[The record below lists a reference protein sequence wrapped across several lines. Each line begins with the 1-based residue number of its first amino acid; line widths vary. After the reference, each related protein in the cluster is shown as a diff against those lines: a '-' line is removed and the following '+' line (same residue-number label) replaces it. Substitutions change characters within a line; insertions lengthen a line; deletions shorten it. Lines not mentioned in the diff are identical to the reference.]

1 MARQRADRFSSRR
14 YMPTLSPRRIA
25 AGASRVN
32 RQRASWLTLAVVF
45 GLAAM
50 SAGHARAEP
59 AFRTADA
66 SVTIARFTKTACLD
80 CHAGAAAEA
89 GLDLESLLAAG
100 AAAKAFDAPAL
111 ARWERVFERVE
122 RGEMPPA
129 EADQPSPEHR
139 REFLAALATDLAD
152 RSRAIQQAE
161 GRTALRRLNRVEYE
175 HTLRDLLSLPA
186 LTVRDLVPEDASTAG
201 FDTVASGLGSSA
213 VHLVRYQEAAERALQ
228 AAVPER
234 PIDPLHW
241 SATGAEMF
249 GRNSRQFETWQCWL
263 VDDGIAMPSRLWAP
277 YLTVATPPA
286 PADGRYRVR
295 VLGNAINTDGRPLPV
310 SFSIAPIESGDFENV
325 LAWRDLPA
333 DAPKTIEVDLVLR
346 RGQRVDVLGW
356 TLPTRDIVKWKTEQ
370 RSAAAQR
377 FPAVVVR
384 RLEIDGP
391 VDTWPPASY
400 RTLFGDLPLAPRSL
414 AKAIAAGTPLPPVNE
429 TRDAAAWAADPL
441 VPVPIDARA
450 DAERLIRRF
459 LPQVFRRPVPESLT
473 AAYVAEAR
481 ASLAAGLPF
490 HDAMRD
496 TYRSVLCSPHFLFFA
511 ERPGKLDG
519 PALASRL
526 AFFLWRGPP
535 DERLMAAATAGTL
548 ATPPGLRTQVE
559 RMLDDPRIERFITDF
574 TGQWLDLRKID
585 ATTPDAKIY
594 HEFDDV
600 LQRSAVRETELFFAE
615 LLRCDGSVLDV
626 VHSRW
631 AMLNERLARHYDLF
645 LEPAKGHEP
654 PENRTPLVLGGELRR
669 TTLPLHSHRGGVITH
684 ASVLKV
690 TADGT
695 RTSPVVRGAWICSR
709 ILGIEPPAP
718 PKNVPKIEPDIRGAT
733 TIREQLARHRSDA
746 SCASCHRLIDPPG
759 FALETYD
766 VIGGWRDFYRTS
778 AKPGHNA
785 WLANY
790 GRWIPRGPDVEQ
802 GDRMPD
808 GRTFTDIDDY
818 KRMVL
823 EDPEAI
829 VRNIVGKLV
838 TFSTG
843 APVQFADRTEIDTIV
858 AGVGQQDYGLRS
870 LVHAIVQSRMFQ
882 EK

>member
-1 MARQRADRFSSRR
+1 MSRQRMVGVLFA
-14 YMPTLSPRRIA
+14 
-25 AGASRVN
+25 
-32 RQRASWLTLAVVF
+32 
-45 GLAAM
+45 LAAM
-50 SAGHARAEP
+50 SSLHARAE
-59 AFRTADA
+59 TAARVADGA
-66 SVTIARFTKTACLD
+66 VAIARFTKTACLD

-89 GLDLESLLAAG
+89 GLDLESLLATRSE
-100 AAAKAFDAPAL
+100 AKAFDASAL
-111 ARWERVFERVE
+111 ARWEKVFERVE
-122 RGEMPPA
+122 RGEMPPID
-129 EADQPSPEHR
+129 ADQPPPEDR
-139 REFLAALATDLAD
+139 RGFLAALATDLAD
-152 RSRAIQQAE
+152 RSRAGQIAE
-161 GRTALRRLNRVEYE
+161 GRTPLRRLNRVEYE
-175 HTLRDLLSLPA
+175 YTLRDLLSLPA
-186 LTVRDLVPEDASTAG
+186 LTVRDLLPEDASTAG

-213 VHLVRYQEAAERALQ
+213 VHLVRYQEAADRALQ
-228 AAVPER
+228 AAVPDR
-234 PIDPLHW
+234 PIEPLHW
-241 SATGAEMF
+241 SANGSEMF
-249 GRNSRQFETWQCWL
+249 AMNSQQFEVWQCWL
-263 VDDGIAMPSRLWAP
+263 VNDGIAMPSRLWAP
-277 YLTVATPPA
+277 YLTLATPPA

-295 VLGNAINTDGRPLPV
+295 VLGNTINTGGKPLPV
-310 SFSIAPIESGDFENV
+310 SFSIAPTESGEFENV
-325 LAWRDLPA
+325 LDWRDLPA
-333 DAPKTIEVDLVLR
+333 DVPTTVEVDLVLR

-356 TLPTRDIVKWKTEQ
+356 TLPTRDIVKRKTED
-370 RSAAAQR
+370 RSAAAQQ
-377 FPAVVVR
+377 FPAVVVQ

-414 AKAIAAGTPLPPVNE
+414 AKAIAAGTPLPRVNE
-429 TRDAAAWAADPL
+429 KRDAAAWAADPL

-459 LPQVFRRPVPESLT
+459 LPRAFRRPVPDSLVD
-473 AAYVAEAR
+473 AYVADAR
-481 ASLAAGLPF
+481 AALAAGLPF
-490 HDAMRD
+490 HDAMRE

-519 PALASRL
+519 LALASRL

-535 DERLMAAATAGTL
+535 DDRLIAAATDGVL
-548 ATPPGLRTQVE
+548 ATPQGLRTQVE
-559 RMLDDPRIERFITDF
+559 RMLDDPRAERFITDF

-585 ATTPDAKIY
+585 ATTPDAKMY

-631 AMLNERLARHYDLF
+631 TMLNERLARHYDLF

-654 PENRTPLVLGGELRR
+654 PEKRTPLVLGGDLRR
-669 TTLPLHSHRGGVITH
+669 TTLPPGSHRGGLITH

-709 ILGIEPPAP
+709 ILGVDPPTP

-766 VIGGWRDFYRTS
+766 VIGGWREFYRTS

-790 GRWIPRGPDVEQ
+790 GRWVPRGPDIEQ

-829 VRNIVGKLV
+829 VRNLAGKLV

-843 APVQFADRTEIDTIV
+843 AAVQFADRAEIDRIV
-858 AGVGQQDYGLRS
+858 SGLEPQGYGLRS
-870 LVHAIVQSRMFQ
+870 LVHEVVNSRMFQ